1 MDLRSLNYFVHAA
14 KSLNFTQAAKECYIS
29 QTAVSLAIA
38 KLEDELGFLLFE
50 RNNRVVGL
58 TEAGN
63 DFYNWA
69 SQIIRSYDNTVKRCT
84 NIASGYSG
92 DIAVAFAS
100 FFDGLFFM
108 PKLKGFKR
116 KYPNVQI
123 RIHTLSPNYMQQALK
138 SREIDAAVCW
148 PYDFLA
154 DDDLAVYDLCNMNL
168 ILAVNSLHPF
178 ASMER
183 IPAELMKNETCYMLS
198 ASNQQLTKK
207 SLHNELLRAGLS
219 ELNIC
224 ECSHA
229 EEVFM
234 QLELNNS
241 IALVPDYF
249 RSFTNSQTVYREM
262 DIDKK
267 LGAVLTFCNLESNK
281 NPTLE
286 LLRRSMR
293 KQNKARRR
301 QSLLLSTDD
310 PPMTSDY

>member
-29 QTAVSLAIA
+29 QTAVSLTIA

-58 TEAGN
+58 TEAGK

-69 SQIIRSYDNTVKRCT
+69 SQILRSYDNTVKRCT

-108 PKLKGFKR
+108 PQLKNFKR

-154 DDDLAVYDLCNMNL
+154 DDDLTVYDLCNMNL

-178 ASMER
+178 AFMER

-224 ECSHA
+224 ECSHT

-281 NPTLE
+281 NPTLD

-293 KQNKARRR
+293 K
-301 QSLLLSTDD
+301 
-310 PPMTSDY
+310 

>member
-29 QTAVSLAIA
+29 QTAMSLTIA
-38 KLEDELGFLLFE
+38 KMEDELGFHLFD
-50 RNNRVVGL
+50 RNNRVAGL

-69 SQIIRSYDNTVKRCT
+69 SQILQSYENTLKRCT
-84 NIASGYSG
+84 NIALGYSG
-92 DIAVAFAS
+92 EIAIAFAS

-108 PKLKGFKR
+108 PQLKDFTR
-116 KYPNVQI
+116 RYPNVQI
-123 RIHTLSPNYMQQALK
+123 RIRTLAPNDMQQALK

-154 DDDLAVYDLCNMNL
+154 DDDLTVYDLCTMNL

-178 ASMER
+178 ASMDR

-198 ASNQQLTKK
+198 YSNQQLTQK
-207 SLHNELLRAGLS
+207 SVRSDLLRAGLS

-224 ECSHA
+224 ECAHP

-234 QLELNNS
+234 QLEMNNS
-241 IALVPDYF
+241 IALVPDYYRNF
-249 RSFTNSQTVYREM
+249 ANSQAVYREM
-262 DIDKK
+262 DIDKTI
-267 LGAVLTFCNLESNK
+267 GAVMTFCHLKSNK
-281 NPTLE
+281 NPALD

-293 KQNKARRR
+293 K
-301 QSLLLSTDD
+301 
-310 PPMTSDY
+310 

>member
-1 MDLRSLNYFVHAA
+1 MDYFIHAA

-58 TEAGN
+58 TEAGEE
-63 DFYNWA
+63 FYNWA
-69 SQIIRSYDNTVKRCT
+69 SQILQSYDNAVKRCT

-92 DIAVAFAS
+92 EIAIAFAS

-108 PKLKGFKR
+108 PQLKDFKR
-116 KYPNVQI
+116 RYPNVQI

-138 SREIDAAVCW
+138 TREIDVAVCW

-154 DDDLAVYDLCNMNL
+154 DDDLTVYDLCNMNL
-168 ILAVNSLHPF
+168 ILAVNTLHPF

-183 IPAELMKNETCYMLS
+183 IPADLMKNETCYMLS
-198 ASNQQLTKK
+198 ASNQQLTRK
-207 SLHNELLRAGLS
+207 SLQSELIRAGLS

-224 ECSHA
+224 ECSHT

-249 RSFTNSQTVYREM
+249 RSFTNSQIVYREM

-281 NPTLE
+281 NPTLD

-293 KQNKARRR
+293 K
-301 QSLLLSTDD
+301 
-310 PPMTSDY
+310 

>member
-1 MDLRSLNYFVHAA
+1 MDLRSLKYFVHAA
-14 KSLNFTQAAKECYIS
+14 KTLNFTQAAKECYIS

-58 TEAGN
+58 TEAGK
-63 DFYNWA
+63 DFYHWA
-69 SQIIRSYDNTVKRCT
+69 TRILQSYGNTVKRCM

-92 DIAVAFAS
+92 DIAIAFAS

-108 PKLKGFKR
+108 PQLKDFKR
-116 KYPNVQI
+116 RYPNVQL
-123 RIHTLSPNYMQQALK
+123 RIHTVSPNYMQKALK
-138 SREIDAAVCW
+138 SGEIDAAVCW

-154 DDDLAVYDLCNMNL
+154 DDDLTVYDLCNMNL
-168 ILAVNSLHPF
+168 ILAVNSQHPF

-183 IPAELMKNETCYMLS
+183 IPAGVMKHETCFMLS

-207 SLHNELLRAGLS
+207 SLQKELLHAGLS
-219 ELNIC
+219 DLNIC
-224 ECSHA
+224 ECSHT

-249 RSFTNSQTVYREM
+249 RNFTNSQIVYREM
-262 DIDKK
+262 DIDKN

-281 NPTLE
+281 NPTLD

-293 KQNKARRR
+293 KKNISDADKAFF
-301 QSLLLSTDD
+301 TEI
-310 PPMTSDY
+310 

>member
-14 KSLNFTQAAKECYIS
+14 KSLNFTQAAKECFIS
-29 QTAVSLAIA
+29 QTAMSLTIA
-38 KLEDELGFLLFE
+38 KIEDELGFPLFD

-69 SQIIRSYDNTVKRCT
+69 AQILRSYDNMLKRCK

-92 DIAVAFAS
+92 DISIAFAS
-100 FFDGLFFM
+100 LFDSLYFM
-108 PKLKGFKR
+108 PQLKEFKR
-116 KYPNVQI
+116 RYPNVQI
-123 RIHTLSPNYMQQALK
+123 KMHTLTPNDMQQALK

-154 DDDLAVYDLCNMNL
+154 DDDLTVYDLCHMNL

-178 ASMER
+178 ATMDR

-198 ASNQQLTKK
+198 YSNQQLTKK
-207 SLHNELLRAGLS
+207 NVHSDLLRAGLS
-219 ELNIC
+219 DLNIC
-224 ECSHA
+224 ECSYT

-234 QLELNNS
+234 QLEMNNS

-249 RSFTNSQTVYREM
+249 RNYTNSQTVYRDV

-267 LGAVLTFCNLESNK
+267 LGATLTFCNLRSNK
-281 NPTLE
+281 NPALD

-293 KQNKARRR
+293 K
-301 QSLLLSTDD
+301 
-310 PPMTSDY
+310 

>member
-29 QTAVSLAIA
+29 QTAISLTIA
-38 KLEDELGFLLFE
+38 KLEDELGFQLFE

-58 TEAGN
+58 TEAGS

-69 SQIIRSYDNTVKRCT
+69 SQILRSYDNTVKRCT

-92 DIAVAFAS
+92 DIAIAFAS

-108 PKLKGFKR
+108 PQLKDFTR
-116 KYPNVQI
+116 RYPNVKI
-123 RIHTLSPNYMQQALK
+123 RIHTLPPNDMQEALK

-154 DDDLAVYDLCNMNL
+154 DGDLTVYDLCNMNL
-168 ILAVNSLHPF
+168 ILAINPLHPF

-183 IPAELMKNETCYMLS
+183 IPAELMKHETCYMLS
-198 ASNQQLTKK
+198 FSNQHLTQKD
-207 SLHNELLRAGLS
+207 LHSEFLQAGLS

-224 ECSHA
+224 ECAHT

-234 QLELNNS
+234 QLEMNNS
-241 IALVPDYF
+241 IALVPDYY
-249 RSFTNSQTVYREM
+249 RSFANSQAVYREL
-262 DIDKK
+262 DLDKK
-267 LGAVLTFCNLESNK
+267 VGALLTFCNLKSNK
-281 NPTLE
+281 NPTLD

-293 KQNKARRR
+293 K
-301 QSLLLSTDD
+301 
-310 PPMTSDY
+310 

>member
-1 MDLRSLNYFVHAA
+1 MDLRSLKYFVHAA
-14 KSLNFTQAAKECYIS
+14 KTLNFTQAAKECYIS

-58 TEAGN
+58 TEAGEE
-63 DFYNWA
+63 FYNWA
-69 SQIIRSYDNTVKRCT
+69 SQILQSHDNAVKRCK

-92 DIAVAFAS
+92 DIAIAFAS

-108 PKLKGFKR
+108 PQLKDFKGR
-116 KYPNVQI
+116 YPNVQI
-123 RIHTLSPNYMQQALK
+123 RIHTVSPNYMQQALK
-138 SREIDAAVCW
+138 SGEIDAAVCW

-154 DDDLAVYDLCNMNL
+154 DDNLTVYDLCNMNL
-168 ILAVNSLHPF
+168 ILAVNSQHPF

-183 IPAELMKNETCYMLS
+183 IPAELMKHETCFMLS
-198 ASNQQLTKK
+198 ASNQQLTQKNLQ
-207 SLHNELLRAGLS
+207 SELIHAGLS

-224 ECSHA
+224 ECSHT

-249 RSFTNSQTVYREM
+249 RNFTNSQIVYREM
-262 DIDKK
+262 DIDKN
-267 LGAVLTFCNLESNK
+267 LGAVLTFCNIESNK
-281 NPTLE
+281 NPTLD

-293 KQNKARRR
+293 KKNI
-301 QSLLLSTDD
+301 
-310 PPMTSDY
+310 SDADRAFFTEI

>member
-1 MDLRSLNYFVHAA
+1 MDLRSLDYFIHAA

-58 TEAGN
+58 TEAGEE
-63 DFYNWA
+63 FYNWA
-69 SQIIRSYDNTVKRCT
+69 SQILQSYDNAVKRCT

-92 DIAVAFAS
+92 EIAIAFAS
-100 FFDGLFFM
+100 FLDGLFFM
-108 PKLKGFKR
+108 PQLKDFKR
-116 KYPNVQI
+116 RYPNVQI

-138 SREIDAAVCW
+138 TREIDVAVCW

-154 DDDLAVYDLCNMNL
+154 DDDLTVYDLCNMNL
-168 ILAVNSLHPF
+168 ILAVNTLHPF

-207 SLHNELLRAGLS
+207 SLQSELIRAGLS

-224 ECSHA
+224 GCSHT

-249 RSFTNSQTVYREM
+249 RSFTNSQIVYREM

-281 NPTLE
+281 NPTLD

-293 KQNKARRR
+293 KQNI
-301 QSLLLSTDD
+301 
-310 PPMTSDY
+310 SDADKGFFAE

>member
-1 MDLRSLNYFVHAA
+1 MDMRSLNYFVHAA
-14 KSLNFTQAAKECYIS
+14 RTLNFTQAAKECYIS
-29 QTAVSLAIA
+29 QTAMSMTIA
-38 KLEDELGFLLFE
+38 KIEDELGFPLFE

-63 DFYNWA
+63 DLYNWA
-69 SQIIRSYDNTVKRCT
+69 SQILRSYDNTVKRCT

-92 DIAVAFAS
+92 DIAIAFAS

-108 PKLKGFKR
+108 PQLKEFTKR
-116 KYPNVQI
+116 YPNVQL
-123 RIHTLSPNYMQQALK
+123 RIHTLTPNDMQEALK

-154 DDDLAVYDLCNMNL
+154 DEDLMVYDLCHMNL

-178 ASMER
+178 ASMDR

-198 ASNQQLTKK
+198 YSNQQLTQK
-207 SLHNELLRAGLS
+207 SVRNDLLHAGLA
-219 ELNIC
+219 EMKIC
-224 ECSHA
+224 ECAHT

-241 IALVPDYF
+241 IAFVPDYF
-249 RSFTNSQTVYREM
+249 RDFTNSQAVFREM
-262 DIDKK
+262 DVDKK
-267 LGAVLTFCNLESNK
+267 LGAKLTFCNLKSNK
-281 NPTLE
+281 NPTLD

-293 KQNKARRR
+293 K
-301 QSLLLSTDD
+301 
-310 PPMTSDY
+310 

>member
-1 MDLRSLNYFVHAA
+1 MDLRSLDYFIHAA

-58 TEAGN
+58 TEAGEE
-63 DFYNWA
+63 FYNWA
-69 SQIIRSYDNTVKRCT
+69 SQILQSYDNAVKRCT

-92 DIAVAFAS
+92 EIAIAFAS

-108 PKLKGFKR
+108 PQLKDFKR
-116 KYPNVQI
+116 RYPNVQI

-138 SREIDAAVCW
+138 TREIDVAVCW

-154 DDDLAVYDLCNMNL
+154 DDDLTVYDLCNMNL
-168 ILAVNSLHPF
+168 ILAVNTLHPF

-183 IPAELMKNETCYMLS
+183 IPADLMKNETCYMLS
-198 ASNQQLTKK
+198 ASNQQLTRK
-207 SLHNELLRAGLS
+207 SLQSELIRAGLS

-224 ECSHA
+224 ECSHT

-249 RSFTNSQTVYREM
+249 RSFTNSQIVYREM

-281 NPTLE
+281 NPTLD

-293 KQNKARRR
+293 K
-301 QSLLLSTDD
+301 
-310 PPMTSDY
+310 

>member
-14 KSLNFTQAAKECYIS
+14 KSLNFTQAAKECFIS
-29 QTAVSLAIA
+29 QTAMSLTIA
-38 KLEDELGFLLFE
+38 KIEDELGFPLFD

-69 SQIIRSYDNTVKRCT
+69 AQILRSYDNMLKRCK

-92 DIAVAFAS
+92 DISIAFAS
-100 FFDGLFFM
+100 LFDGLYFM
-108 PKLKGFKR
+108 PQLKEFKR
-116 KYPNVQI
+116 RYPNVQI
-123 RIHTLSPNYMQQALK
+123 KMHTLTPNDMQQALK

-154 DDDLAVYDLCNMNL
+154 DDDLTVYDLCHMNL

-178 ASMER
+178 ATMDR

-198 ASNQQLTKK
+198 YSNQQLTKK
-207 SLHNELLRAGLS
+207 NVHSDLLRAGLS
-219 ELNIC
+219 DLNIS
-224 ECSHA
+224 ECSYT

-234 QLELNNS
+234 QLEMNNS

-249 RSFTNSQTVYREM
+249 RNYTNSQTVYRDV

-267 LGAVLTFCNLESNK
+267 LGATLTFCNLRSNK
-281 NPTLE
+281 NPALD

-293 KQNKARRR
+293 K
-301 QSLLLSTDD
+301 
-310 PPMTSDY
+310 

>member
-1 MDLRSLNYFVHAA
+1 MDLRSLHYFVHAA
-14 KSLNFTQAAKECYIS
+14 KSLNFTQAAKECFIS
-29 QTAVSLAIA
+29 QTAMSLTIA
-38 KLEDELGFLLFE
+38 KIEDELGFPLFD

-69 SQIIRSYDNTVKRCT
+69 SQILRSYDNMLKRCK

-92 DIAVAFAS
+92 EISIAFAS
-100 FFDGLFFM
+100 FFDGMFFM
-108 PKLKGFKR
+108 PELKDFKR
-116 KYPNVQI
+116 RYPSLQI
-123 RIHTLSPNYMQQALK
+123 MTRTLTPNDMQQALK
-138 SREIDAAVCW
+138 SREIDAAICW

-154 DDDLAVYDLCNMNL
+154 DDDLMVYDLCHMNL

-178 ASMER
+178 ATMER
-183 IPAELMKNETCYMLS
+183 IPAELMKDETCYMLS
-198 ASNQQLTKK
+198 YSNQQLTKK
-207 SLHNELLRAGLS
+207 NVQSDLFRAGLS

-224 ECSHA
+224 ECSYT

-234 QLELNNS
+234 QLEMNNR

-249 RSFTNSQTVYREM
+249 RGYTNSQIVYRDM

-267 LGAVLTFCNLESNK
+267 LGATLTFCNLRSNK
-281 NPTLE
+281 NPALD

-293 KQNKARRR
+293 K
-301 QSLLLSTDD
+301 
-310 PPMTSDY
+310 